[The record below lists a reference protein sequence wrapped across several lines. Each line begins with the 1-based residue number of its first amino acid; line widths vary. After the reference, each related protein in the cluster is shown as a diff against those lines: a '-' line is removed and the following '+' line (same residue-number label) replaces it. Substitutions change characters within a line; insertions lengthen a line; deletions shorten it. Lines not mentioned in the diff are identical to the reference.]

1 MTPIEPVLRS
11 KRCSNPDARKTDSTF
26 LDPRAFWA
34 YREGVGKNRSETAL
48 TPYPHKLYDRN
59 HKCLGVL
66 EVCPYFQGVR
76 ESRHP
81 EWGMESRIR
90 RSI

>member
-1 MTPIEPVLRS
+1 M
-11 KRCSNPDARKTDSTF
+11 
-26 LDPRAFWA
+26 
-34 YREGVGKNRSETAL
+34 
-48 TPYPHKLYDRN
+48 PYPHKLYDRN